1 MTLFRRSSLRGFTLV
16 ELMVTVGIFAGVG
29 LMVFL
34 VLNTGMVLYAKNTA
48 VNSAHQQA
56 RTGVSEMLT
65 HLYSSVSIP
74 QLVDTSLQP
83 VSELNG
89 SGQPNAAAGISFQT
103 FDSGP
108 FPVVANANAT
118 DTSVVLNSPGYAP
131 GNSSRLNIPSHDVE
145 YDIVSTIALGG
156 YRQFNLNT
164 PASGIGTAISI
175 SGTGIEGQPGVSYII
190 TAFITR
196 RQSYAVVGSEL
207 RFVPDNDV
215 NNYSVISRNITSP
228 TPFTVPL
235 LPGGGIQNQ
244 FLAAVNLS
252 SVEPSYSHR
261 GYAAVNLF
269 INSMIPF
276 RCRLTD
282 TQ

>member
-1 MTLFRRSSLRGFTLV
+1 MRLLRASGLRGFTLV
-16 ELMVTVGIFAGVG
+16 ELMVTVGVFAVVG

-56 RTGVSEMLT
+56 RSGVNQMLT
-65 HLYSSVSIP
+65 NLYSSVSIP
-74 QLVDTSLQP
+74 QLVDTNLQP
-83 VSELNG
+83 VSELSG
-89 SGQPNAAAGISFQT
+89 GQPNVSAGISFQS
-103 FDSGP
+103 FDNGP

-118 DTSVVLNSPGYAP
+118 DTFVVLNCPGYAP
-131 GNSSRLNIPSHDVE
+131 AAGVRLNIPSHGIE
-145 YDIVSTIALGG
+145 YDVASTVALGS
-156 YRQFNLNT
+156 YRRFNLNT
-164 PASGIGTAISI
+164 PAGGIGTAINI
-175 SGTGIEGQPGVSYII
+175 SGSGIEGQAGVSYII
-190 TAFITR
+190 TGFITR
-196 RQSYAVVGSEL
+196 RESYAVIGTEL
-207 RFVPDNDV
+207 RYFPDN
-215 NNYSVISRNITSP
+215 NLSNYSVIARNITSA

-252 SVEPSYSHR
+252 SVEPNYSNR